1 MPATPEKT
9 AAWVSAHRRFK
20 ALEAQYFAEK
30 ATAARTYDALQRAKA
45 ELETAAQDLSAD
57 PT

>member
-1 MPATPEKT
+1 MPTTLEKT

-20 ALEAQYFAEK
+20 ALETQYFAEK
-30 ATAARTYDALQRAKA
+30 ATAARTYDALLKAKA
-45 ELETAAQDLSAD
+45 ELETAAQDLAAD